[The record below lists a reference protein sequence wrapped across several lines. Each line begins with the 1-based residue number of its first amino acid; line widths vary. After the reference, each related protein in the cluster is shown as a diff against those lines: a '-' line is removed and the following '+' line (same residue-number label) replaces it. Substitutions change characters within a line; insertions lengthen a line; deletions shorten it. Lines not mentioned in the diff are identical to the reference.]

1 MIAFLDRVLD
11 PLSLLIVVGGTAAAT
26 LISSTRADVGRAF
39 SALGPFL
46 RANPAEDGRIADKA
60 VRQIQRV
67 SEYKGIV
74 FADRVNTPGGFVH
87 RVACRLADADGSEAF
102 AAWAREELE
111 DRRARHEG
119 AFGVWRRV
127 AELAPS
133 MGMIGTVLGL
143 TAMFAQMNDPSAMGP
158 AMAVAM
164 LTTLYGLILSA
175 ALAGPIAA
183 RLERLSEAECQ
194 WQSRVVDRLVELARA
209 EETAYSLWRER
220 KARQAG

>member
-1 MIAFLDRVLD
+1 MIAFLDRVFD

-39 SALGPFL
+39 AALRPFL

-87 RVACRLADADGSEAF
+87 RVACRLADAEGSEAF

-220 KARQAG
+220 KARQTG

>member
-1 MIAFLDRVLD
+1 MIAFLDRVFD
-11 PLSLLIVVGGTAAAT
+11 PFSLLIVVGGTAAAT
-26 LISSTRADVGRAF
+26 VISATRADVGRAF
-39 SALGPFL
+39 AALRPFL
-46 RANPAEDGRIADKA
+46 RANPAEDGRVADKA

-74 FADRVNTPGGFVH
+74 FADRVNTPVEFVH
-87 RVACRLADADGSEAF
+87 RAACRLADADGSEVF
-102 AAWAREELE
+102 AAWAREELA

-119 AFGVWRRV
+119 AIGVWRRV

-143 TAMFAQMNDPSAMGP
+143 TAMFAQMTDPEAMGP

-164 LTTLYGLILSA
+164 LTTLYGLVLSA

-209 EETAYSLWRER
+209 EEAAYSLWRER
-220 KARQAG
+220 KARHAG